1 MAKCRYEIKDGT
13 KFASFAEL
21 LNNFV
26 DKEIKDFNSLS
37 DVVFS
42 KYPKRDNV
50 REQLVTLSKEYVPKK
65 RMDDINSAVSVMVD
79 GEPSIGDQGV
89 IGISE
94 WIDHPSC
101 TIDNK
106 PLITQMDKEDYV
118 EAEINSL
125 IK

>member
-1 MAKCRYEIKDGT
+1 MANCRYEITKNGT

-42 KYPKRDNV
+42 KYQKRDNT
-50 REQLVTLSKEYVPKK
+50 REQLVTLSKEYVPK
-65 RMDDINSAVSVMVD
+65 RRIDDTNSAVSTIID
-79 GEPSIGDQGV
+79 GEPAIREQGV

-101 TIDNK
+101 VIDNK
-106 PLITQMDKEDYV
+106 PLIT
-118 EAEINSL
+118 
-125 IK
+125 